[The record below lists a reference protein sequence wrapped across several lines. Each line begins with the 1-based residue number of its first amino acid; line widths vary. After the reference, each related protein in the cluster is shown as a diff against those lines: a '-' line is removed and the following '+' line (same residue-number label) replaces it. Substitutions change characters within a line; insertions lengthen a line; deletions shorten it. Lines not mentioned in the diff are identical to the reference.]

1 MLILTSGKS
10 SLLLTLLR
18 LLEVESGS
26 ITVDGVDISAVSHAA
41 VRRRAFITVSQ
52 DAFLLPDASLRFN
65 LDPYLEASESLLV
78 DLLKRTALWSH
89 FAHAE
94 PSILGGADDDTDESV
109 RERISELLEQP
120 LVALPSLSVGQSQLL
135 SLTRALVQIKIAS
148 ELPGSSA
155 AYSDTLRGKPI
166 VLLDEVTAS
175 LDPVTESNMY
185 DIIEEEIINHGHT
198 VIMVTHKLGAFAK
211 RMRPEKDIVVW
222 IKDGKVEKIG
232 GAEDI

>member
-1 MLILTSGKS
+1 MLISISGKS

-18 LLEVESGS
+18 LLEVESGF
-26 ITVDGVDISAVSHAA
+26 IKVDGVDIRDIPHAF

-52 DAFLLPDASLRFN
+52 DVFLLRDASLRFN
-65 LDPYLEASESLLV
+65 LDPYSEAPESLLV
-78 DLLKRTALWSH
+78 DLLRRTGLWSH
-89 FAHAE
+89 FAHLE
-94 PSILGGADDDTDESV
+94 PPILEGVHNGTGDIIQEHAFK
-109 RERISELLEQP
+109 LLEQP

-135 SLTRALVQIKIAS
+135 SLTRSLVQIKIAS
-148 ELPGSSA
+148 GLPGSSV
-155 AYSDTLRGKPI
+155 AYSDTPRGKPI

-198 VIMVTHKLGAFAK
+198 VIMVTHKLGAFAQ

-222 IKDGKVEKIG
+222 MKDGKVGKIG
-232 GAEDI
+232 GAQDI